1 MKRSI
6 TAFCGFMLMLAL
18 QATVMAQEERKPI
31 TLEDIFKNRKFA
43 SKAIAGIQ
51 SLRNGVHYWQL
62 KKDSVNYYDF
72 AEGRYA
78 GTIVTSKQLIPEG
91 DTLPLPLGGFEFSE
105 DENRMLFAKDE
116 EPIYRRSSKAWYYVY
131 DRKSEKLTA
140 ISDQGKQRL
149 ATFSPDGSKIAFVRD
164 NNLFIK
170 DLNIGK
176 RNQGGTGDSERF
188 GVEYQVTIDGKI
200 NEIINGATDWVYEE
214 EFEFSKAFCWSPDG
228 TKIAFYRFD
237 ESKVKEYQ
245 LTYYGTLYPEQYKYK
260 YPKPG
265 EANSVVRIK
274 IYDLVSRSIVEV
286 DLGGDTDIYIPR
298 IKWTSDPN
306 TLSLYRMNRHQNTLD
321 LLLVQAGTGKT
332 QVIYHEVNPFYIE
345 INDHLT
351 FLKNGGGFLLTS
363 EKDGYRHI
371 YHYDLSG
378 QEIRQITQGKW
389 EVTDFYGLDEDH
401 GILYYAAAEDSPV
414 DRAVYAIRLDGTGK
428 KRLTPKAGTNSAT
441 FNATFSNFI
450 NKWSDIN
457 TPPVY
462 TLNNADGTEIRL
474 LQDNAKLRETINAF
488 HFSKAEFVKIPASDG
503 MELNGM
509 VLKPFDFDPGKKYPV
524 LFTIYGGPGS
534 QTVLNTWGGFSAW
547 NQLWAQNGILVVSVD
562 NRGTGGRGESF
573 KKCTYLQ
580 LGKFET
586 NDQVDAAKYF
596 GSLDYVDK
604 SRIGMWGWSFGGYL
618 TLSCL
623 TRGSDYFNFGI
634 AVAPVT
640 NWKYY
645 DNIYTERFMRTPA
658 ENNPGYE
665 DNSPVNH
672 AAAFKGKLLMI
683 HGMADDN
690 VHPQNS
696 YDMYTAL
703 VAAGKNFDS
712 EFYPNSN
719 HGIYTGKNTSFHL
732 YRRMTDYILKNL

>member
-6 TAFCGFMLMLAL
+6 TGFCGFMLMLAL
-18 QATVMAQEERKPI
+18 QASVMAQEERKPI

-72 AEGRYA
+72 AEGKYA

-188 GVEYQVTIDGKI
+188 GVEYQVTTDGKI

-274 IYDLVSRSIVEV
+274 IYDLVSRSTVEV

-321 LLLVQAGTGKT
+321 LLLVHAGTGKT

-378 QEIRQITQGKW
+378 KEIRQITQGKW

-414 DRAVYAIRLDGTGK
+414 DRAVYSIRLDGTGK

-503 MELNGM
+503 TELNGM

-623 TRGSDYFNFGI
+623 TRGADYFNFGI

-658 ENNPGYE
+658 ENNTGYE

-703 VAAGKNFDS
+703 VAAGKDFDS